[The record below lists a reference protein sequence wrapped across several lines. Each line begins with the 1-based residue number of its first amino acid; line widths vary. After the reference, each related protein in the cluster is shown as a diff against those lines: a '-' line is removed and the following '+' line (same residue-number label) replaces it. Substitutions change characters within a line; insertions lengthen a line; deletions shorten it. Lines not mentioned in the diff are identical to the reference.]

1 MKTLKKFEAITDLI
15 CKILTA
21 VSAIAL
27 GLLTIDVFAQVCMR
41 YIFQTPIAL
50 STELT
55 QIFFPWTVCLAM
67 IPIARNNENTALVL
81 FYDKFTGIGK
91 HIVFLFVNAVMLW
104 FSVLMC
110 ISSYRL
116 CTSLVTEI
124 LPLTRMSKALNY
136 GSMFVGFVGVCVMIA
151 FNVVEYILL
160 NMVKISDDETKGEVK

>member
-91 HIVFLFVNAVMLW
+91 HIVFLW

-116 CTSLVTEI
+116 CASLVTEI

>member
-55 QIFFPWTVCLAM
+55 QIFFP
-67 IPIARNNENTALVL
+67 
-81 FYDKFTGIGK
+81 
-91 HIVFLFVNAVMLW
+91 
-104 FSVLMC
+104 
-110 ISSYRL
+110 
-116 CTSLVTEI
+116 
-124 LPLTRMSKALNY
+124 
-136 GSMFVGFVGVCVMIA
+136 
-151 FNVVEYILL
+151 
-160 NMVKISDDETKGEVK
+160 